1 MRSPLELLDP
11 QRAPEAQST
20 ILVGAMG
27 GIVALLRAET
37 GALVWR
43 RKAAQ
48 PWLALAHGG
57 DVVYTSSWSGQSWRP
72 PALLRREALDHPHRN
87 QRVVEIEPARVEA
100 RWASDG
106 ALLWQKSDWGLVAL
120 AQMAPQGNK
129 VLVASRHVAGDHTL
143 YALDAQTG
151 AVVWT
156 RNHASHE
163 MDAPEQPGTTQR
175 LVAASAGRVY
185 LMVYSGLLG
194 SPGGPPAQ
202 RLQVL
207 EAASGREL
215 WSRDLHIAGA
225 QTAEVVFSPNG
236 ELLAEVARAQGGRSI
251 LTILSASDGVPV
263 GTITLTQE
271 SRVCGLSDSGI
282 AYVATYAG
290 MSWRLS
296 ALRSADGAELWRT
309 ADATPNAVLC
319 APDVIVSSYRV
330 QRDTTGSDV
339 SKEVRAFDA
348 QTGAALWQWRTPANP
363 RELSRLCRTRV
374 PEVVVAGARQAGA
387 YIAYN
392 FASARQERNPWRIVS
407 MIHREISVG
416 LWRRPHVVELAR
428 LTSGLGTVYLGTR
441 LGLFALDAK
450 QGRLV
455 WYALPN
461 TDLSNID
468 PAISPNASS

>member
-1 MRSPLELLDP
+1 
-11 QRAPEAQST
+11 
-20 ILVGAMG
+20 MG
-27 GIVALLRAET
+27 GVVALLRAET

-57 DVVYTSSWSGQSWRP
+57 DTVYISAWSGQPLRP

-87 QRVVEIEPARVEA
+87 QRIVEIEPASVEA
-100 RWASDG
+100 RRVSDG

-120 AQMAPQGNK
+120 AQMAAQGDK

-151 AVVWT
+151 AVAWI
-156 RNHASHE
+156 RNYASYE
-163 MDAPEQPGTTQR
+163 VDAPEQPGTTQR

-185 LMVYSGLLG
+185 LMVYSMVYSGLLG

-215 WSRDLHIAGA
+215 WSRDLQILGA

-236 ELLAEVARAQGGRSI
+236 QLLAEVARAQGGRSI
-251 LTILSASDGVPV
+251 LTILSASDGAPI
-263 GTITLTQE
+263 GTITLTRE

-296 ALRSADGAELWRT
+296 AMRGADGAGLWRT

-330 QRDTTGSDV
+330 QRDTAGSDV

-363 RELSRLCRTRV
+363 RELLRLWRTHV
-374 PEVVVAGARQAGA
+374 PEVVAAGARQAGA

-392 FASARQERNPWRIVS
+392 FASARQERSPWRIVS
-407 MIHREISVG
+407 MIHREITVG

-428 LTSGLGTVYLGTR
+428 LTGGGGVVYLGTR

-450 QGRLV
+450 QGHLL

-461 TDLSNID
+461 TDLSDFD
-468 PAISPNASS
+468 PAIAPNQVS